1 MTTTKVL
8 EKILLPIND
17 LWRVDDVQIKEEE
30 KSVYVHLS
38 YKLDFAECDGERYP
52 IYDYRHERSWRHL
65 DLWQYKTY
73 LTARIPRYKSG
84 SEIRSVSV
92 GWADTGERI
101 TTLLE
106 KKR

>member
-1 MTTTKVL
+1 MTTSEIL

-17 LWRVDDVQIKEEE
+17 LWQVKDVQVKEEE

-38 YKLDFAECDGERYP
+38 YKFDFVESEGERYP
-52 IYDYRHERSWRHL
+52 IYDYRHERTWRHL

-73 LTARIPRYKSG
+73 LTARIPRYKIG
-84 SEIRSVSV
+84 NETRSVGVS
-92 GWADTGERI
+92 WADTGERL

>member
-1 MTTTKVL
+1 METSDIL
-8 EKILLPIND
+8 EKILLPVND
-17 LWRVDDVQIKEEE
+17 LWHIDDVQVNEEE
-30 KSVYVHLS
+30 KTVYVHLS
-38 YKLDFAECDGERYP
+38 YKPDFVEIEGERYS

-73 LTARIPRYKSG
+73 LTARIPRYKIG
-84 SEIRSVSV
+84 SEIRSVNIC
-92 GWADTGERI
+92 WADTGERI

>member
-1 MTTTKVL
+1 MKTCEIL
-8 EKILLPIND
+8 AKILLPVND
-17 LWRVDDVQIKEEE
+17 LWVVDDVQIQEEE

-38 YKLDFAECDGERYP
+38 YKFDFVESDGECYP
-52 IYDYRHERSWRHL
+52 IYDYRHERNWPHL

-73 LTARIPRYKSG
+73 LAARIPRYKIG

>member
-1 MTTTKVL
+1 MKTAEL
-8 EKILLPIND
+8 LSKILLPVND
-17 LWRVDDVQIKEEE
+17 LWQVEKVDIDEEQQI
-30 KSVYVHLS
+30 VYVILS
-38 YKLDFAECDGERYP
+38 YQYDFVESEGVCYP

-73 LTARIPRYKSG
+73 LTARIPRYKIG
-84 SEIRSVSV
+84 SEIRSVEVS
-92 GWADTGERI
+92 WAESGERI

>member
-1 MTTTKVL
+1 MATTELL

-17 LWRVDDVQIKEEE
+17 LWHVEDVLIKEEE

-38 YKLDFAECDGERYP
+38 YKLDFVEFAGVHYS
-52 IYDYRHERSWRHL
+52 IYDYRHERIWRHL

-73 LTARIPRYKSG
+73 LTARIPRYKIG
-84 SEIRSVSV
+84 NEIRSLGVS
-92 GWADTGERI
+92 WADAGERL